1 MTAPARCD
9 LGLEG
14 EIDIT
19 SSADLKEN
27 HATGDRF
34 PEKNCRWIQK
44 VRLNLG
50 VTAVQSLIWQPRSRK
65 SRPTV
70 YRSERS
76 PGRLGA
82 WYARWALRVFRSRPM
97 WRRCGRARPPRA
109 RMIDKYNQAFQEDVR
124 EILLELE
131 SARLELNERRDDP
144 KLVALMEPVPKI
156 PTG

>member
-1 MTAPARCD
+1 MLPVIASRKELRMD
-9 LGLEG
+9 SEG
-14 EIDIT
+14 ATE
-19 SSADLKEN
+19 SRRHCGAVADLE
-27 HATGDRF
+27 
-34 PEKNCRWIQK
+34 
-44 VRLNLG
+44 
-50 VTAVQSLIWQPRSRK
+50 PRSRK

-82 WYARWALRVFRSRPM
+82 WYARWALRVFRSRPV
-97 WRRCGRARPPRA
+97 WRHCGRARPPRA